1 MDSEHR
7 ESSFTYYE
15 SSDNHKE
22 VEAFRVEAESFMMK
36 AEKAMRNSRGSADS
50 NSPDQKTTQAVSS
63 QILHK
68 GSLVVNGIHGMM
80 DKVRG
85 RRELSKDG
93 GNMLRLECDALMDR
107 QRKIEEKINKRM
119 EISLHNESILL
130 DNSSLIWQHVCCCI
144 LHNSRLSL
152 LEKEKIDTVSSFVGS
167 IDSVLMDLEST
178 AKYMMQVKM
187 LDEDDERF
195 SLTPAIYKQM
205 QTEKEEGAKS
215 EQQRQQELEAKKNE
229 VTIEEVNERAGKLR
243 LVRATTTRFLTRLL
257 KQRAAQEA
265 SLSFLKESR
274 DSMKLAIED
283 VVPLDVDKWI
293 ETKLHD
299 QRPFDHN
306 LCNDCDTFA
315 SMGCESL
322 GLLEES
328 HRKATDSAQLLQQTL
343 MMGASLSSTKLR
355 LQELMP
361 GQQQQ
366 QHPPSSPAGTPP
378 PGLEQSSSSSSS
390 SSKETHQH
398 RHSS

>member
-1 MDSEHR
+1 MDSEDH
-7 ESSFTYYE
+7 ESRFTYYE

-63 QILHK
+63 QILHR

-85 RRELSKDG
+85 RRELSRDG

-107 QRKIEEKINKRM
+107 QRKIEERINKRM

-130 DNSSLIWQHVCCCI
+130 DNSSLIWQHVCSCI
-144 LHNSRLSL
+144 LQNSRLSL
-152 LEKEKIDTVSSFVGS
+152 LEKEKIDAVSFFVGN
-167 IDSVLMDLEST
+167 IDGVLMDLEST

-187 LDEDDERF
+187 LDEEDDRF
-195 SLTPAIYKQM
+195 SLTPAVYKQM
-205 QTEKEEGAKS
+205 QAEKEEEAKG
-215 EQQRQQELEAKKNE
+215 EEQRQRDGEAKKNE
-229 VTIEEVNERAGKLR
+229 VTIEEVNERASKLR

-257 KQRAAQEA
+257 KQRAELEA
-265 SLSFLKESR
+265 TLSFLKECR
-274 DSMKLAIED
+274 DSMKVAIED
-283 VVPLDVDKWI
+283 VVPMDVDEWI

-299 QRPFDHN
+299 QKAFDHN
-306 LCNDCDTFA
+306 LCNDCNTFA

-322 GLLEES
+322 GPLEES

-343 MMGASLSSTKLR
+343 MLGASLSSTKLR
-355 LQELMP
+355 MQELMP
-361 GQQQQ
+361 EQQSQ
-366 QHPPSSPAGTPP
+366 PPGSPAQTPP
-378 PGLEQSSSSSSS
+378 FGPEP
-390 SSKETHQH
+390 
-398 RHSS
+398 